1 MSSRALHFAFLVLFV
16 FLFFSILVFFS
27 GAAARFIFPFLSFSR
42 SFQAQAS
49 NPKPQTRTP
58 NPSLCSL
65 DRFTVSPFDELRP
78 LLLYSYL
85 LVRCVLFAC
94 PLLLLGRCM
103 PGREE
108 FCDRSG
114 GAGAGSFRFFCIQQ
128 GSSELQRGRV
138 TAFSCDGVYARV
150 CERV

>member
-1 MSSRALHFAFLVLFV
+1 MLVSFSEQPRASFCLPRSFCFS
-16 FLFFSILVFFS
+16 FLFHPCFFFQW
-27 GAAARFIFPFLSFSR
+27 AAARFIFPFLSFSR

-108 FCDRSG
+108 FVTG
-114 GAGAGSFRFFCIQQ
+114 VEEQELVHFVFFV
-128 GSSELQRGRV
+128 SSKDLASSRE
-138 TAFSCDGVYARV
+138 A
-150 CERV
+150 E

>member
-1 MSSRALHFAFLVLFV
+1 MLVSFSEQPRASFCLPRSFCFS
-16 FLFFSILVFFS
+16 FLFHPFFFS
-27 GAAARFIFPFLSFSR
+27 GQLRASYFLSCPSHEV
-42 SFQAQAS
+42 SKPKPQTPNS
-49 NPKPQTRTP
+49 KPQTRTP

-108 FCDRSG
+108 FVTG
-114 GAGAGSFRFFCIQQ
+114 VEEQELVHFVFFV
-128 GSSELQRGRV
+128 SSKDLASSRE
-138 TAFSCDGVYARV
+138 A
-150 CERV
+150 E